1 MISTAALG
9 EHQPGS
15 PVAAWWHTVLLAV
28 ILLGIAARGAMFQ
41 AAPTSVATPRHN
53 ALPLYVSL
61 LVSELAL
68 VYAVWVGMRRTG
80 TTLNDLVSGRW
91 DTARDV
97 LFDVL
102 RGAGVWA
109 LLTAVAG
116 AWDRW
121 APFVGAV
128 RSISPLLPQGPVE
141 IVVWIAVSL
150 VGGVAEEIVFRGYFQ
165 RQFEALTQ
173 SRWVALALQAVL
185 FGVSHGYQGVSAC
198 LKVTVIGVLFGLL
211 ALWRRSLRPG
221 MVAHVWTDIA
231 SGIFRI

>member
-1 MISTAALG
+1 
-9 EHQPGS
+9 
-15 PVAAWWHTVLLAV
+15 
-28 ILLGIAARGAMFQ
+28 
-41 AAPTSVATPRHN
+41 
-53 ALPLYVSL
+53 
-61 LVSELAL
+61 
-68 VYAVWVGMRRTG
+68 
-80 TTLNDLVSGRW
+80 
-91 DTARDV
+91 
-97 LFDVL
+97 
-102 RGAGVWA
+102 
-109 LLTAVAG
+109 
-116 AWDRW
+116 
-121 APFVGAV
+121 
-128 RSISPLLPQGPVE
+128 VE

-198 LKVTVIGVLFGLL
+198 LKITVIGVLFGLL